1 MSAPSRTFGPS
12 ANNTF
17 LRRQAMNKH
26 TVSVGLDVH
35 TESVGI
41 ALADAS
47 VGGEFAALDRAARHF
62 GGG

>member
-1 MSAPSRTFGPS
+1 
-12 ANNTF
+12 
-17 LRRQAMNKH
+17 MNKH

-35 TESVGI
+35 TESIGI